1 MSVFLVLEA
10 SQPCGSHCRLVV
22 GGFIPPSM
30 ASVIVLL
37 LRLF

>member
-10 SQPCGSHCRLVV
+10 SQPCGSHYRLVV
-22 GGFIPPSM
+22 GGYIPPRVASM
-30 ASVIVLL
+30 IMLL